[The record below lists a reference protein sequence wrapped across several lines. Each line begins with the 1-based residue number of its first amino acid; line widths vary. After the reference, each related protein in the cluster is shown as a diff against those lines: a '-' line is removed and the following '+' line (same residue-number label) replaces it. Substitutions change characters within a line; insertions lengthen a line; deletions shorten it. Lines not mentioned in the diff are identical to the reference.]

1 MSDRFSKDD
10 WVVPFE
16 QLRMSDVEV
25 VGGKNASLGEMIS
38 QLPQGVRVPTGFA
51 TTAHAF
57 RAFLRNDGLD
67 ERINA
72 ILNGLDTDDVRAL
85 AQAGAKIR
93 DMVQA
98 QPLPP
103 ALEAAIRAC
112 RNCVLCKGRKQA
124 VPGSGDRQASWMMVG
139 EAPGAEEDAT
149 GLPFVG
155 KAGKLLD
162 AMLAALNLKRD
173 QGVYIANAVK
183 CRPPENRTPDS
194 GEIDACN
201 VFLTQQIELVQPEVI
216 VALGKPAALAV
227 LGHADSIQSLRG
239 AVQYREQGGRRI
251 PVIVTYHPA
260 YLLRQPEEKWKSWQD
275 LLLAASALG
284 GR

>member
-1 MSDRFSKDD
+1 MSGVPVTDRRRQLNDTQWLQAMGIDPFWIESPGAQRDTPAATKSLTKASAVVAASRDAAKPVSGD
-10 WVVPFE
+10 W
-16 QLRMSDVEV
+16 
-25 VGGKNASLGEMIS
+25 
-38 QLPQGVRVPTGFA
+38 TG
-51 TTAHAF
+51 
-57 RAFLRNDGLD
+57 
-67 ERINA
+67 
-72 ILNGLDTDDVRAL
+72 
-85 AQAGAKIR
+85 
-93 DMVQA
+93 
-98 QPLPP
+98 
-103 ALEAAIRAC
+103 LETAIREC
-112 RNCVLCKGRKQA
+112 RSCDLCQGRKQA
-124 VPGSGDRQASWMMVG
+124 VPGTGDRQATWMMVG
-139 EAPGAEEDAT
+139 EAPGAEEDVA

-173 QGVYIANAVK
+173 TGVYIANAVK

-194 GEIDACN
+194 AEIDACN
-201 VFLTQQIELVQPEVI
+201 HFLAQQIDLIQPEVI
-216 VALGKPAALAV
+216 VALGKPAAYAL

-275 LLLAASALG
+275 LLLAASVLD